1 MSIKRKNSFSSF
13 DYKEEKATRTYLE
26 VRNRFDLVL
35 HNNLNFVIILS
46 DFHLKAPLKDPP
58 KSSTHKKLHNFDVR
72 SILFCCNIF
81 SLIGHFSSNK
91 INAQQ

>member
-46 DFHLKAPLKDPP
+46 DFHLKASLKDPP
-58 KSSTHKKLHNFDVR
+58 KSLTHKNCI
-72 SILFCCNIF
+72 ILMLDLSCFAAI
-81 SLIGHFSSNK
+81 SLVSFAILVLTK
-91 INAQQ
+91 